1 MKIEQYK
8 KLGKTFVIAEIGQA
22 HDGSYG
28 ILQSMIEAIA
38 KTGVDAVK
46 FQIHVADAESSTL
59 EPFRV
64 KFSDVDRTRYDYW
77 KRMELSIEQW
87 QKIKD
92 MCDKLNLEFLATPFS
107 NEAVNI
113 LEKLKVN
120 KYKIGSGDFS
130 NFLMLEKISLTGK
143 EIILSTGLGTL
154 SDLDESINFLKK
166 FNVNYS
172 LLQCTTKYPTK
183 PEEIGLNWIEK
194 YCDRYK
200 CPVGLSDHSGEIFP
214 SIGAVSLGASII
226 EAHMT
231 FDKDMF
237 GPDSN
242 ASLTVDQF
250 KEMVRGIRFIEKAKF
265 SEDSNEVNK
274 ELNHLKDIFGR
285 ALAINK
291 NLLKG
296 HVITFEDLEGKKP
309 SNAGILAKDY
319 KKIINKKLTRDKN
332 KWDF

>member
-113 LEKLKVN
+113 LENLKIN

-154 SDLDESINFLKK
+154 SDLDESINFLK
-166 FNVNYS
+166 NSMLITHY
-172 LLQCTTKYPTK
+172 
-183 PEEIGLNWIEK
+183 
-194 YCDRYK
+194 
-200 CPVGLSDHSGEIFP
+200 
-214 SIGAVSLGASII
+214 
-226 EAHMT
+226 
-231 FDKDMF
+231 
-237 GPDSN
+237 SN
-242 ASLTVDQF
+242 AL
-250 KEMVRGIRFIEKAKF
+250 
-265 SEDSNEVNK
+265 
-274 ELNHLKDIFGR
+274 LNILR
-285 ALAINK
+285 NQ
-291 NLLKG
+291 
-296 HVITFEDLEGKKP
+296 KK
-309 SNAGILAKDY
+309 
-319 KKIINKKLTRDKN
+319 
-332 KWDF
+332 